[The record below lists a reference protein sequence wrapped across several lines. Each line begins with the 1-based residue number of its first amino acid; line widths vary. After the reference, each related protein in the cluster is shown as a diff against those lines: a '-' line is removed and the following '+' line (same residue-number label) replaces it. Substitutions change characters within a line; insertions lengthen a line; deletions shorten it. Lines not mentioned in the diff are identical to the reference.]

1 MTNVNILSSILKFL
15 RGVFSYLLWFFFRL
29 GTVTEV
35 NTPCSPVKAQV
46 ESGKFPMCY
55 ILLFQESTVRSLC
68 FASLIRFYF
77 CDQVDCCIG
86 TIYSFSLHCR
96 RWQTIHWLSLI
107 FLFAF

>member
-15 RGVFSYLLWFFFRL
+15 RGVFSYSLWFFFRL

-35 NTPCSPVKAQV
+35 NTPCSPVQAQV

-68 FASLIRFYF
+68 FASLIRF
-77 CDQVDCCIG
+77 
-86 TIYSFSLHCR
+86 FSVIKLIAALVR
-96 RWQTIHWLSLI
+96 FIHLVYTVVVGKQFTGLV
-107 FLFAF
+107 